1 MADNELLTGRTKHSE
16 CVSHPRHLHQLTPYL
31 SEEAKRNLHVYKYE
45 GGDLGYMCKYFYHPF
60 TAWCVNY
67 LPEWLAPNT
76 ITMGAFLVA
85 ILMPCVVLG
94 VCFGTSFT
102 NGTEHPIE
110 KWWFILNGLGY
121 FAYRIL
127 DEMDGKQARKT
138 GNASPVGLLFDHGL
152 DAYTVGI
159 VAVVLLKSIQI
170 GDGSLAL
177 LMCSMVTSIFYVTTI
192 EEYYV
197 GKLYL

>member
-1 MADNELLTGRTKHSE
+1 
-16 CVSHPRHLHQLTPYL
+16 
-31 SEEAKRNLHVYKYE
+31 
-45 GGDLGYMCKYFYHPF
+45 MCKYFYHPF

-76 ITMGAFLVA
+76 ITMGAFLFT
-85 ILMPCVVLG
+85 ILTPCIVLG
-94 VCFGTSFT
+94 ACFGTHFY
-102 NGTEHPIE
+102 NDKPID
-110 KWWFILNGLGY
+110 KWWFILNGVGY
-121 FAYRIL
+121 FVYRIL

-159 VAVVLLKSIQI
+159 VSLTFLKSMQI
-170 GDGSLAL
+170 GDNWRAL
-177 LMCSMVTSIFYVTTI
+177 VMCWLVTFIFYTTTL

-197 GKLYL
+197 GELFL